1 MPMSLA
7 PPYENHLMGFAIF
20 DLSGLPKEY
29 CTLLDSGIGITWVQS
44 IFQVIGM
51 RSLLSASLSLENF
64 LYAIIQGKGCT
75 ALVIRQQN
83 DYLAVL
89 LRGDLGTVSDDLLG
103 WAKQLNVKQFANDPR
118 YKVV

>member
-1 MPMSLA
+1 MAIA
-7 PPYENHLMGFAIF
+7 PPYETHLLGVAIF

-29 CTLLDSGIGITWVQS
+29 CTLSNSGTSITWVQS

-51 RSLLSASLSLENF
+51 RSLLSASLNLENF
-64 LYAIIQGKGCT
+64 LYAVVQGKGCG

-89 LRGDLGTVSDDLLG
+89 LKSDVGTVSDDLLA
-103 WAKQLNVKQFANDPR
+103 WVKQLNVKQFINDPR
-118 YKVV
+118 YTVV